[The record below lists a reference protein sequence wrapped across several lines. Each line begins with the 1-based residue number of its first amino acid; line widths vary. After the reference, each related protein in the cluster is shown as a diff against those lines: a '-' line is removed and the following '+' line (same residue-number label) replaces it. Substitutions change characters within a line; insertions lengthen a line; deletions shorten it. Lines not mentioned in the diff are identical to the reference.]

1 MIVKL
6 YAVHDTLAGLYLPP
20 LVADTDAVVIRDFGD
35 AVRKGNTPI
44 SEHPE
49 DYTLEFIGE
58 YDRET
63 GSIVGV
69 SPRVVCHASDFSK
82 KDIN

>member
-20 LVADTDAVVIRDFGD
+20 TVADTDAVITRDFGD
-35 AVRKGNTPI
+35 AVRKGGTPI

-49 DYTLEFIGE
+49 DYTLECIGE

-63 GSIVGV
+63 GVIVGS
-69 SPRVVCHASDFSK
+69 SPRVICHACDFSK
-82 KDIN
+82 KDNA

>member
-6 YAVHDTLAGLYLPP
+6 YAIHDTLAGVYLPP
-20 LVADTDAVVIRDFGD
+20 YCADTDAVVIRDFGD

-49 DYTLEFIGE
+49 DYTLECIGV

-63 GSIVGV
+63 GVISPE
-69 SPRVVCHASDFSK
+69 SPRVVCHASDFTANK
-82 KDIN
+82 E